1 MPWFNHQS
9 IGNQV
14 ELLLPQELY
23 YDETWVG
30 FAVYVAFTLPP
41 GAQLNKLGSQV
52 VCLACH
58 LSTNTQDVEHH
69 LLSQVNEENYFVGTH
84 QLSIFHIPRVHFP
97 EQLRLCS
104 LLAASFD
111 SLTPAVEFEMCGI
124 RLVYEQDLEGLIKTI
139 TDCAVRNPPVYFQR
153 RLVSSSQGE
162 HVANITMSRS
172 LIEEAKSIN
181 RNDPLYTLRLDD
193 SLYYCH
199 VVSFSS

>member
-1 MPWFNHQS
+1 MWN
-9 IGNQV
+9 II
-14 ELLLPQELY
+14 Y
-23 YDETWVG
+23 YH
-30 FAVYVAFTLPP
+30 
-41 GAQLNKLGSQV
+41 N
-52 VCLACH
+52 
-58 LSTNTQDVEHH
+58 
-69 LLSQVNEENYFVGTH
+69 SQVNEENFVGTH

-139 TDCAVRNPPVYFQR
+139 THCAVRNPPVYFQR

-181 RNDPLYTLRLDD
+181 LNDPLYILRLDD
-193 SLYYCH
+193 RLTLLLSYRFFFFLDRINIKLARYDRSRKEFAP
-199 VVSFSS
+199 VQFS